1 MAGFSVIADVG
12 KSIVSLLDACFAE
25 QNPLKKDP
33 LIDPTKPRVVLVTT
47 DDFKEANLPTRI
59 GSPALSIFLYRVDF
73 NKVMRA
79 AWSAVS
85 LRDGKAHL
93 ALDLHYLITAWAG
106 NAEDEHLI
114 LGAAMQCLEVTPI
127 LSGPLLAPSTG
138 WEPGE
143 TVQIM
148 LEEISTE
155 AVMRTFDS
163 LPTDYRL
170 SVPYIARV
178 IRMDGRDQPTAGPV
192 ITAITG
198 VTATTE

>member
-1 MAGFSVIADVG
+1 MAGFAGIAAVG
-12 KSIVSLLDACFAE
+12 KSIEILLNACFEDQQPVAG
-25 QNPLKKDP
+25 KK
-33 LIDPTKPRVVLVTT
+33 TKAVLVRTS
-47 DDFKEANLPTRI
+47 DFEAGNVPTSI

-79 AWSAVS
+79 AWSAES
-85 LRDGKAHL
+85 GQDGRAHL
-93 ALDLHYLITAWAG
+93 GLDLHYLVTPWSE
-106 NAEDEHLI
+106 NAEDEHRI
-114 LGAAMQCLEVTPI
+114 LGGAMQCLESMPV
-127 LSGPLLAPSTG
+127 LSGPLLHSS
-138 WEPGE
+138 GE
-143 TVQIM
+143 WDADETIQLV

-178 IRMDGRDQPTAGPV
+178 MRLDGRVATPEGPV

-198 VTATTE
+198 IAPTTVV